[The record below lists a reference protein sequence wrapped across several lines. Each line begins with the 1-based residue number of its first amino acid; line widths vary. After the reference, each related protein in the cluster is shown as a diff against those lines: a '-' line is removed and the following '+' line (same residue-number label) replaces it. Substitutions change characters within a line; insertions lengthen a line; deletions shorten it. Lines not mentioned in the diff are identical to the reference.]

1 MCDVGWVR
9 EQGSWYQKSDVLERD
24 PKPFLMREVG
34 CRMWDVLSAMSYPT
48 YLTLYLMCKVQ

>member
-34 CRMWDVLSAMSYPT
+34 CRMWDVGCVVSHELP
-48 YLTLYLMCKVQ
+48 YLPYSVPDV